1 MEFDVKR
8 KCRSYLELSIMDSNC
23 RITSDWLDEKDAVL
37 IGSKMFDAAS
47 DLMTE
52 EQFKELIVQNY
63 SKEDLFGGMMLQE
76 KIDNLIKQIKEHIA
90 ENPPSEFVYVS
101 VDADFWNKIIKHPKI
116 KKIIYQ
122 RKYKLLSKKIKRRIA
137 VMRSG
142 R

>member
-1 MEFDVKR
+1 
-8 KCRSYLELSIMDSNC
+8 MDSNC
-23 RITSDWLDEKDAVL
+23 RITSDWLDEKDAAL
-37 IGSKMFDAAS
+37 IGSKMFDAAN
-47 DLMTE
+47 DLMTQ

>member
-23 RITSDWLDEKDAVL
+23 RITSDWLDEKEAAL

-63 SKEDLFGGMMLQE
+63 SKEDLFEGDDG
-76 KIDNLIKQIKEHIA
+76 
-90 ENPPSEFVYVS
+90 
-101 VDADFWNKIIKHPKI
+101 
-116 KKIIYQ
+116 
-122 RKYKLLSKKIKRRIA
+122 
-137 VMRSG
+137 
-142 R
+142 